1 MESRHRE
8 LTGFLLG
15 LAAVIMFAGSAPFTR
30 IALESFS
37 PWFITFGRAAIAT
50 VGAVIA
56 LAMVRRPI
64 AGKHV
69 LPTFA
74 AGLLLVVIFP
84 GMMALAFQTIPAAHG
99 GVIMGMLPILTALF
113 AALVDGDR
121 PSPLF
126 WFCTIF
132 GGVLVAAF
140 ALRESGFTFSTGDIW
155 LFLACPFC
163 SLGYVI
169 SGKLSRHM
177 TGWEVICWALVLVSP
192 ITLAGCWFVWEPRF
206 LSPSADAFWA
216 LMYLG
221 LFSMLIGFFAWNIGL
236 GMGGISRVGQVQ
248 LLQTFFTLGLSALLV
263 GEHIGL
269 DTVAFAAAVVGLVAL
284 ARKAK
289 VRKAPQQKTGQAHA

>member
-1 MESRHRE
+1 MEARQRE

-30 IALESFS
+30 MALESFS
-37 PWFITFGRAAIAT
+37 PWFITFGRAALAT
-50 VGAVIA
+50 FGAVIA
-56 LAMVRRPI
+56 LAIVRRPI

-69 LPTFA
+69 LPA
-74 AGLLLVVIFP
+74 IGAGMLLVIIFP
-84 GMMALAFQTIPAAHG
+84 GMMALAFKTIPAAHG

-113 AALVDGDR
+113 AALIDGDR

-126 WFCTIF
+126 WACTIL
-132 GGVLVAAF
+132 GGILVAVF

-177 TGWEVICWALVLVSP
+177 TGWEVICWALVLVCP
-192 ITLAGCWFVWEPRF
+192 ITFVGCWFVWEPRF
-206 LSPSADAFWA
+206 LTPTPEAFWA

-236 GMGGISRVGQVQ
+236 AMGGIARVGQVQ

-263 GEHIGL
+263 GEHIGW
-269 DTVAFAAAVVGLVAL
+269 DTIAFAAAVVGLVAL

-289 VRKAPQQKTGQAHA
+289 VRKLER

>member
-1 MESRHRE
+1 MQSRRRD
-8 LTGFLLG
+8 LTGFALG
-15 LAAVIMFAGSAPFTR
+15 LLAVIIFAGSAPFTR
-30 IALESFS
+30 IALEGYS

-56 LAMVRRPI
+56 LLIVRRP
-64 AGKHV
+64 
-69 LPTFA
+69 LPNGRALPAFA
-74 AGLLLVVIFP
+74 AGMLLVIIFP
-84 GMMALAFQTIPAAHG
+84 GMMALAFKTIPAAHG

-113 AALVDGDR
+113 AALIDGDR
-121 PSPLF
+121 PSSLF
-126 WFCTIF
+126 WFCTIL

-140 ALRESGFTFSTGDIW
+140 ALRESGFVFSSGDIW

-192 ITLAGCWFVWEPRF
+192 LTFLGAWFVWEPRF
-206 LSPSADAFWA
+206 IQASSAAFWS

-221 LFSMLIGFFAWNIGL
+221 AFSMLLGFFAWNIGL
-236 GMGGISRVGQVQ
+236 AMGGIARVGQVQ

-263 GEHIGL
+263 SEHIGW
-269 DTVAFAAAVVGLVAL
+269 DTLAFATAVVALVAI
-284 ARKAK
+284 AR
-289 VRKAPQQKTGQAHA
+289 RAPIKKHTQ